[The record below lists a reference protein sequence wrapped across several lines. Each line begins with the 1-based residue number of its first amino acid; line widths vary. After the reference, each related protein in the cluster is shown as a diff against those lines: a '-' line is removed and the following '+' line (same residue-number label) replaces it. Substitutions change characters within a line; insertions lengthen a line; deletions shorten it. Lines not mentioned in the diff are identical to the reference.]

1 MYASRHAQTQTR
13 FHLPVWLGIGTALA
27 DIVAA
32 GKLPVLQAMY
42 REWPFFKVTLD
53 MVEMVLAKA
62 RSPLSI
68 VSCVCNS

>member
-1 MYASRHAQTQTR
+1 M
-13 FHLPVWLGIGTALA
+13 
-27 DIVAA
+27 AA
-32 GKLPVLQAMY
+32 GKLSVLQAMY